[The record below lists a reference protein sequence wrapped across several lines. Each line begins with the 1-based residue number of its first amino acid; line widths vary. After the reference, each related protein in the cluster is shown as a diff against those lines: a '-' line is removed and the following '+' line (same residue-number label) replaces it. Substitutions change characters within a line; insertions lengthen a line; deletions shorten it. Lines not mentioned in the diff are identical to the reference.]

1 MLTIMS
7 LIAGGGSVA
16 RVRGY
21 VRRLDVFLA
30 LAAFAVLLAD
40 PLLLHK
46 VAGLTLAVVVLAFVA
61 AVPLLLRS
69 RFPLVVLAAEVP
81 LLLGCLAVAHP
92 NRAATGIVMLLVF
105 TVGLEGHRVR
115 SLVVGALMAAV
126 MVTAVTITTKQP
138 EPFEVVAYT
147 ALVLAALIAGEALR
161 ARQALQRT
169 LVEEAAVASAADAQH
184 RFDTE
189 RLTLAHELHDA
200 VGHTLVAINVR
211 AAASARRARRAGG
224 EELSALE
231 DIAAAS
237 AEALAELRATLKT
250 LRSAQDGPAPLQPG
264 PGLASLDGLVAGVRD
279 AGLSVDLEVTGSAA
293 SLPVP
298 VGHAAYR
305 IIQEGLTNVLRHSTA
320 RVARVR
326 VVADGEAV
334 LVEVRDEG
342 QPQVPGLP
350 SAGHGLRGM
359 RERAAALGGRCEA
372 GPADR
377 PGWQVRAAIPVRERT
392 ALRTE
397 TGA

>member
-81 LLLGCLAVAHP
+81 LLLGCLTVAHP
-92 NRAATGIVMLLVF
+92 NRAATGIVMLLAF
-105 TVGLEGHRVR
+105 TVGLEGDRVR

-264 PGLASLDGLVAGVRD
+264 LGLASLDGLVAGVRE

-372 GPADR
+372 GPADG
-377 PGWQVRAAIPVRERT
+377 PGWQVHAAIPVRERT